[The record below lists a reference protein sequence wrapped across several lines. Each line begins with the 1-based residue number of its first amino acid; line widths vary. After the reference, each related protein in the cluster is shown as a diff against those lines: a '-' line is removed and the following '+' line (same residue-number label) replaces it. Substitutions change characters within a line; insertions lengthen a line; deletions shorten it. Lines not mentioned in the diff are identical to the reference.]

1 MASTGSD
8 SRHGARLLDGDPH
21 DERLRAEVAP
31 PGWTN
36 PTPSGRYNLVVVG
49 AGTAGLVSAAI
60 AAGLGGRV
68 ALVER
73 ALMGG
78 DCLNVGCVPSKG
90 LLRAARAVADA
101 RDARRFG
108 VTGAGD
114 AAVDFAA
121 VMQRMRAVRAD
132 IGPHDGARR
141 FTELGV
147 DVYLGH
153 GRFTGRDSLA
163 VGDTTLRF
171 ARAVIATGG
180 RAAAPPI
187 PGLDSVAYLTN
198 ENLFTLTALPPRLAV
213 VGAGPIGVEMA
224 QAFARFGS
232 AVTLIEAGPRVLG
245 REDED
250 AAALVAA
257 ALRRDGVALELGA
270 KLRRVA
276 ADGADKLLNLAD
288 GDHADAATREL
299 RVDAVLVAVGRKP
312 NLNDL
317 GLEAA
322 GVGSDPRV
330 GVTVDDFLAT
340 SNPRIYAAGDVCS
353 AYKFTHSADF
363 LARIVVQNALFA
375 LGPFGRRRASTLTIP
390 WCTYSDP
397 ELAHVGLSEQT
408 AAERGVALDTYTAPL
423 SGNDRARLDGDEAG
437 FVKLHAARG
446 SDRLLGATVVAR
458 HAGELISELT
468 LALRAGVRLGTLADT
483 IHPYPTQA
491 DAIRAA
497 AGQFTKAR
505 LTPRAARLLKAWL
518 AWRR

>member
-1 MASTGSD
+1 MVLTTISSGGS
-8 SRHGARLLDGDPH
+8 SR
-21 DERLRAEVAP
+21 
-31 PGWTN
+31 
-36 PTPSGRYNLVVVG
+36 
-49 AGTAGLVSAAI
+49 
-60 AAGLGGRV
+60 
-68 ALVER
+68 
-73 ALMGG
+73 
-78 DCLNVGCVPSKG
+78 
-90 LLRAARAVADA
+90 
-101 RDARRFG
+101 
-108 VTGAGD
+108 
-114 AAVDFAA
+114 
-121 VMQRMRAVRAD
+121 
-132 IGPHDGARR
+132 
-141 FTELGV
+141 
-147 DVYLGH
+147 
-153 GRFTGRDSLA
+153 
-163 VGDTTLRF
+163 
-171 ARAVIATGG
+171 
-180 RAAAPPI
+180 
-187 PGLDSVAYLTN
+187 
-198 ENLFTLTALPPRLAV
+198 
-213 VGAGPIGVEMA
+213 
-224 QAFARFGS
+224 FARFGS

-458 HAGELISELT
+458 HAGALISELT